1 MEKTREA
8 QDIFNEIE
16 AVKAALNGM
25 IDYNVKYSGIAFNRD
40 QSEAFEKSIA
50 ALWDRGANLDKELA
64 VVTGYEG

>member
-40 QSEAFEKSIA
+40 QAEAFGKSIA
-50 ALWDRGANLDKELA
+50 ALLDRGANLDKELA